1 MAEPMTYVDQ
11 TSDVTCSAQCSRSA
25 SPPTEAMPV
34 CQDRRVAS
42 DALSVVSGPLLGRDA
57 EVGLLTALLARI
69 AEAGSS
75 LVLLGEPGIGKSR
88 LLAEAERLARERDIA
103 VLRTVGVQSEAHL
116 AFAGLHQLLRPA
128 RARIAG

>member
-1 MAEPMTYVDQ
+1 M
-11 TSDVTCSAQCSRSA
+11 
-25 SPPTEAMPV
+25 
-34 CQDRRVAS
+34 AS

-57 EVGLLTALLARI
+57 EVELLTALLAGI

-116 AFAGLHQLLRPA
+116 AFAGLHQLLWPA
-128 RARIAG
+128 RGRIAALPAEAAGGAECRVRPHR